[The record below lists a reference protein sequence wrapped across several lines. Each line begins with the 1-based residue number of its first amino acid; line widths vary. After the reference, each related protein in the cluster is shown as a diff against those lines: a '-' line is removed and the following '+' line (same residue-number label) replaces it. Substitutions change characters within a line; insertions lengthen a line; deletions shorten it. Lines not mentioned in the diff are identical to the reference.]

1 MAKRP
6 GKVYR
11 AINKRSYTRKEYMG
25 GIPGSL
31 IVSYDMGNAKADFEI
46 AVSLVVKEDVQITHN
61 ALEAARISTNRYLNK
76 MLGPAGYYLKIR
88 VHPHQILRENKMASG
103 AGADRISQGMSLS
116 FGKTVSRAARVKKGQ
131 HVFTV
136 HTSRNNF
143 PIAKAALK
151 RAAMKVPCGS
161 SIAIDKG
168 VELLNL

>member
-1 MAKRP
+1 
-6 GKVYR
+6 
-11 AINKRSYTRKEYMG
+11 
-25 GIPGSL
+25 
-31 IVSYDMGNAKADFEI
+31 
-46 AVSLVVKEDVQITHN
+46 
-61 ALEAARISTNRYLNK
+61 